1 MLSQLLHGLLNLS
14 GPPAYA
20 LVALLAGGEAAI
32 LLGLVLPGETALLLG
47 GVLASRGHVQLATML
62 IVAIVAVIV
71 GDSIGYELG
80 RRGSPRLRNSPLGRR
95 VGEARWVRGEQFL
108 TRRGG
113 PAVLLGRWVGVL
125 RALVPCLAG
134 MTRMPYRQFLAWNAL
149 GGTLFA
155 STVVLAGY
163 TAGNQYARVAHL
175 LGGAG
180 LLLLA
185 GPIAVAIIVTAAR
198 ARRARHLRLGSAPP
212 PVPPSGPATRDPAL
226 SR

>member
-1 MLSQLLHGLLNLS
+1 MLSHLLHGLLNLS
-14 GPPAYA
+14 GGPAYA
-20 LVALLAGGEAAI
+20 LVALLAGGEAAF

-47 GVLASRGHVQLATML
+47 GVLASGGHVQLATML
-62 IVAIVAVIV
+62 LVAIVAVIV

-80 RRGSPRLRNSPLGRR
+80 RRGGPRLRTSRLGRH
-95 VGEARWVRGEQFL
+95 VGPERWARGEQFL

-125 RALVPCLAG
+125 RALVPSLAG
-134 MTRMPYRQFLAWNAL
+134 MSRMPYRQFLAWNAL
-149 GGTLFA
+149 GGTVFA
-155 STVVLAGY
+155 GTVVLAGY

-175 LGGAG
+175 LGSAG

-185 GPIAVAIIVTAAR
+185 GLIAATLIAAAVR
-198 ARRARHLRLGSAPP
+198 GRRARHRRLGTGLAPAPP
-212 PVPPSGPATRDPAL
+212 HAPATPDPTP

>member
-1 MLSQLLHGLLNLS
+1 MLSHVLHGLLNLS
-14 GPPAYA
+14 GVPAYA
-20 LVALLAGGEAAI
+20 LIALLAGGEAAF
-32 LLGLVLPGETALLLG
+32 LLGLLLPGETALLLG

-62 IVAIVAVIV
+62 LVAIVAVIV

-80 RRGSPRLRNSPLGRR
+80 RRGGPRLRTSRLGRR
-95 VGEARWVRGEQFL
+95 VGQDRWARGEQFL

-125 RALVPCLAG
+125 RALVPSLAG
-134 MTRMPYRQFLAWNAL
+134 IARMPYRQFLAWNAL

-155 STVVLAGY
+155 GTVVLAGY
-163 TAGNQYARVAHL
+163 TAGNQYARVANR

-180 LLLLA
+180 LLLLTSL
-185 GPIAVAIIVTAAR
+185 IAVALTAAAVR
-198 ARRARHLRLGSAPP
+198 ARRARHRRLGGALPPAPSSAP
-212 PVPPSGPATRDPAL
+212 ATPDPAL

>member
-1 MLSQLLHGLLNLS
+1 MLSHLLHGLLNLS

-32 LLGLVLPGETALLLG
+32 LLGLFLPGETALLLG
-47 GVLASRGHVQLATML
+47 GVLASGGHVRLTTML
-62 IVAIVAVIV
+62 LVAVVAVIL

-80 RRGSPRLRNSPLGRR
+80 RRGGPRLRTSRLGRR
-95 VGEARWVRGEQFL
+95 VGEDRWARGEQFL

-125 RALVPCLAG
+125 RALVPALAG
-134 MTRMPYRQFLAWNAL
+134 MARMPYRQFLAWNAL
-149 GGTLFA
+149 GGSLFA
-155 STVVLAGY
+155 GTVVLAGY
-163 TAGNQYARVAHL
+163 TAGSQYARVAHL

-185 GPIAVAIIVTAAR
+185 GLTAVALIAAAVR
-198 ARRARHLRLGSAPP
+198 ARRTRNHPHGTPPEGAP
-212 PVPPSGPATRDPAL
+212 A
-226 SR
+226 